1 MSKIRGLIFDLD
13 GVIVSTEKKHYDA
26 WKNIADQLSIFFDEK
41 TNENLKGLSRID
53 SLKFLLKLG
62 DRKISEKEFKNYLLL
77 KNEIYLKSIE
87 NINSND
93 LLFGVLDFITKM
105 HSENYK
111 LAIGSSSKNA
121 KFIVKKTNLYKYFT
135 SIIDGNSVSNPKPH
149 PEVFLNAAMEI
160 KLNPNECIVFEDA
173 ISGVNAA
180 QKGNFN
186 VIGVGNIEL
195 KDKCDFFIN
204 NFKEFDLRKYE
215 KSIRN

>member
-135 SIIDGNSVSNPKPH
+135 SIIDGNSVSKPKPH